1 MKDDS
6 RYHLDGILCDW
17 HRWATGWTGVAA
29 HGACAMFAGF
39 RSSRQWDGEGD
50 IADATIHNTRMKA
63 VDFHV
68 SELAPMHRTALQIQ
82 ARNLSTGRSVWN
94 SARLPADVQER
105 ALVLADARIALTK
118 RLQTAG
124 VM

>member
-6 RYHLDGILCDW
+6 RYLLDDVLCEW

-39 RSSRQWDGEGD
+39 RSSRQWDGEDD
-50 IADATIHNTRMKA
+50 IADATIHNTKMKA

-68 SELAPMHRTALQIQ
+68 SELVPMHRTALQIN
-82 ARNLSTGRSVWN
+82 ARNLSTGRSVWT
-94 SARLPADVQER
+94 SARLPSDIHER
-105 ALVLADARIALTK
+105 ARVLADARNTLMQ
-118 RLQTAG
+118 RLVQAG
-124 VM
+124 IM